1 MLKSNKFGNQYL
13 TIESPIGWVLIEGDA
28 LGVSGVNFVE
38 EDNGK
43 SEFLDHSILECAQ
56 QLQQYFDGKL
66 NSFDVKTCL
75 NGTDFQK
82 QVWTMLQAI
91 PFGATRSYLDIALAL
106 NNPNSTRAVGAAN
119 GQNRISI
126 IFPCHRVIGSNGKL
140 TGYAGGLWRKEWLLQ
155 HEQKH
160 IYGEQKSLF

>member
-1 MLKSNKFGNQYL
+1 MLKSAKSSAQFL
-13 TIESPIGWVLIEGDA
+13 SLESPIGWLLIEGDA
-28 LGVSGVNFVE
+28 LGVSGLNFVE
-38 EDNGK
+38 QDQG
-43 SEFLDHSILECAQ
+43 HSDEIDSSLRDCALQ
-56 QLQQYFDGKL
+56 VQQYFEGRL
-66 NSFDVKTCL
+66 QNFDVNINMK
-75 NGTDFQK
+75 GTNFQK
-82 QVWTMLQAI
+82 QVWTALQAI
-91 PFGATRSYLDIALAL
+91 PFGATRSYLDVAMAL

-126 IFPCHRVIGSNGKL
+126 ILPCHRVIGSNGKL